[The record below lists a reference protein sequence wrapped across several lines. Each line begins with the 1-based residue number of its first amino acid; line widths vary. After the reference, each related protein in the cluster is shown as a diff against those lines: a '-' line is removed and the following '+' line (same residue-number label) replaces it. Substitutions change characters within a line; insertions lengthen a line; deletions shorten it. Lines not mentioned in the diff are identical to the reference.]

1 MGKKVPYSVEDFN
14 PTPAQAAKGMKHSVY
29 AVARTKTTLSIYD
42 LAEKMADGSTYTQGE
57 ILGMLDRLDTVMRQE
72 LLEGNACQLGNV
84 KGEVLTTLKASV
96 KGSVSDAE
104 IEAITTAAHAQDASV
119 AIRRVAEKSDLKAD
133 KLSVTVK
140 ALIGKNFGEWFRQNK
155 ALERVKSQGF
165 YVPDDDENPANQGG
179 NNGGGSNSE
188 EIG

>member
-1 MGKKVPYSVEDFN
+1 MKLQYRAVLNQGNEAFGAGQSISVEEVPRGTISN
-14 PTPAQAAKGMKHSVY
+14 H
-29 AVARTKTTLSIYD
+29 D
-42 LAEKMADGSTYTQGE
+42 LAEKMADGTTYTQGE

-155 ALERVKSQGF
+155 TLERVKSQGF

-179 NNGGGSNSE
+179 NGGNNGE